1 MTVSDERLMELIAA
15 IEAEWGVDMPDEGEW
30 IADEIAA
37 LRELQAARRV
47 LAKLPKT
54 ADGVTAVDG
63 DKVYSIGGRELEV
76 RTEAWRDEC
85 VEPETNSWE
94 PIESTSIRLCYST
107 RAATDAAMAEEKND
121 D

>member
-37 LRELQAARRV
+37 LRELQAARKV
-47 LAKLPKT
+47 LAKPPKP
-54 ADGVTAVDG
+54 ADGVAVKAYIEYVDLWFIDTDG
-63 DKVYSIGGRELEV
+63 ELV
-76 RTEAWRDEC
+76 KYRAWDVQDRASVDF
-85 VEPETNSWE
+85 
-94 PIESTSIRLCYST
+94 T
-107 RAATDAAMAEEKND
+107 RAGAYAAMAEEKND